1 MKYLEIFGR
10 NFILI
15 IIAAIA
21 IYSIFLIVSDIDL
34 VYDTLSNFDWKY
46 LPLILIIIFCSW
58 LILFARWEII
68 LRSHKIRLPMRD
80 NLLIYLAGYTFA
92 ITPVRSGELI
102 KSVLLKNK
110 FDVKRSVSAPL
121 ILTERVYDVIGTIII
136 ALTAIAFLGLDYL
149 PIIFATLAI
158 TFFAVFSIYSKSSF
172 DFFLRLIK
180 KLRFLQRFDA
190 SLENSHD
197 ILRNSLNRKTVL
209 LSCTL
214 TVLFRLLE
222 AVGIYLVLL
231 SLGIDVVNFFELAA
245 TYSMSMILG
254 AISMSPAGL
263 GVTEGSF
270 AGLLVLHGLELSTA
284 LVVAVIVR
292 FFTLWYAVV
301 IGFIALRLSRG
312 LNVNTN

>member
-1 MKYLEIFGR
+1 M
-10 NFILI
+10 
-15 IIAAIA
+15 
-21 IYSIFLIVSDIDL
+21 
-34 VYDTLSNFDWKY
+34 
-46 LPLILIIIFCSW
+46 
-58 LILFARWEII
+58 
-68 LRSHKIRLPMRD
+68 
-80 NLLIYLAGYTFA
+80 
-92 ITPVRSGELI
+92 
-102 KSVLLKNK
+102 
-110 FDVKRSVSAPL
+110 
-121 ILTERVYDVIGTIII
+121 
-136 ALTAIAFLGLDYL
+136 
-149 PIIFATLAI
+149 
-158 TFFAVFSIYSKSSF
+158 
-172 DFFLRLIK
+172 
-180 KLRFLQRFDA
+180 QRFDA

-231 SLGIDVVNFFELAA
+231 SLGIDVVNYFELAA